1 MTDKNKPQTQFIPAV
16 HGYFAIEAWADDG
29 DMFRKKIHTTNNEK
43 NIGYSALP
51 IIGFLVRIDNHED
64 IDFIGRDGVIVYPV
78 GIYGVINSCVS
89 ILTPSGLFVDTFSE
103 GVVTDSAGKLEEFAS
118 LEQLRSELTG
128 KRN

>member
-1 MTDKNKPQTQFIPAV
+1 MNDKNKPQTQFIPAA

-43 NIGYSALP
+43 NIGYAALP

-64 IDFIGRDGVIVYPV
+64 IDLIGRDGITVYPV

-89 ILTPSGLFVDTFSE
+89 ILTPSGLFVDSCSE
-103 GVVTDSAGKLEEFAS
+103 GVVTDSAGKFEEFAS